1 MIHPVVKM
9 RTMTSFLVSV
19 ALTLHVNQFS
29 GQTVDIVFFG
39 TGTKNYSVG
48 GLFVSLVFGLSIFGI
63 SGLDSTREP
72 IFRSNGRYCIFG
84 TGPGEGGTFRPS

>member
-1 MIHPVVKM
+1 
-9 RTMTSFLVSV
+9 MTSFFISV

-48 GLFVSLVFGLSIFGI
+48 GLFVSLVFGLVSVALTLHVNQF
-63 SGLDSTREP
+63 SGQTVDIAFLVLVLGRGALLGLREGQLLVQ
-72 IFRSNGRYCIFG
+72 SLLK
-84 TGPGEGGTFRPS
+84 